1 MRTGVEEN
9 PALFGQAKTHSFRIS
24 YRDGFRF
31 VMLQGHKYCKC
42 SRYSLTEARE

>member
-1 MRTGVEEN
+1 MRTGGEES
-9 PALFGQAKTHSFRIS
+9 PPCLDKQRHTLSIS
-24 YRDGFRF
+24 DRDGLYF